1 MNPDAISAP
10 RAGPL
15 TRVLAVYVVLLV
27 VVFVPAS
34 AWGDAQPFVLARR
47 GLEVA
52 ASFAQLLPLCA
63 GALYGLAAVRHL
75 EEGNRARPA
84 WLLHAV
90 WLAGFAAGEA
100 VLAFHA
106 LVLHT
111 EPPVPSWGD
120 AFFLIGYAGLI
131 CALIWFV
138 RVYVTSGLAL
148 GGRRE
153 PVLIAL
159 ACAAVLAALAF
170 LLLGPAARADKPLQE
185 KVVAIGYPVLDFV
198 VLVPTAVLLRLTSRF
213 QGGHVWRAWASI
225 LAAFVVLAAADVAF
239 AYFDL
244 QTMRWLDLLMR
255 GTFAAGYAIAAHGA
269 ALQYELIKPAASPG

>member
-1 MNPDAISAP
+1 MNTAISAP

-15 TRVLAVYVVLLV
+15 TRVLGAYIVLLV
-27 VVFVPAS
+27 VVFVPAA
-34 AWGDAQPFVLARR
+34 AWRDAQPFVLVRR
-47 GLEVA
+47 ALEIA
-52 ASFAQLLPLCA
+52 ASFAQVLPLCA

-75 EEGNRARPA
+75 EAGNRARPA

-90 WLAGFAAGEA
+90 WLAGFAVGEGI
-100 VLAFHA
+100 LAFHA

-120 AFFLIGYAGLI
+120 AFFFIGYAGLI
-131 CALIWFV
+131 SALIWFV

-148 GGRRE
+148 GSKRQ
-153 PVLIAL
+153 PVVIAL
-159 ACAAVLAALAF
+159 VCAGVLAAIAF
-170 LLLGPAARADKPLQE
+170 FLLGPAARAAKPLPE
-185 KVVAIGYPVLDFV
+185 KVVAIGYPILDFV
-198 VLVPTAVLLRLTSRF
+198 VLVPTAILLRLTSRF
-213 QGGHVWRAWASI
+213 HGGHVWRAWASI

-244 QTMRWLDLLMR
+244 ETMRWLDLLMR

-269 ALQYELIKPAASPG
+269 ALQYELIKPTPALN